1 MAFEKVE
8 YLSKK
13 TKITAKNLNDIQ
25 DELIR
30 LENNGVGPQ
39 GPKGDPGEQGPIGPK
54 GDPLKYEDLTPEQLN
69 DLSSK
74 ISIDIVDNLKAEDKR
89 LEQKID
95 NYATTLSKEKPTNTC
110 LGHVWLEILE

>member
-39 GPKGDPGEQGPIGPK
+39 GPQGEQGPIGPEGPK
-54 GDPLKYEDLTPEQLN
+54 GDALKYEDLTPEQLK
-69 DLSSK
+69 DLANK
-74 ISIDIVDNLKAEDKR
+74 ISIDIVEDLKAEDQK
-89 LEQKID
+89 LNQKID
-95 NYATTLSKEKPTNTC
+95 NYATTLSKEMPNNKDV
-110 LGHVWLEILE
+110 GHIWLEVLE